1 MEKTHVMKLLY
12 SACQAA
18 KYDISMA
25 QKTVHIFAGNL

>member
-18 KYDISMA
+18 KHDVSMA